1 MNLEDN
7 LSGRNNNL
15 NIIRFIAALFVIYSH
30 SFPITGN
37 GLDYLNR
44 LTDGQIDFGG
54 VAVSIFFFYGGFLI
68 CKSVQR
74 TRTAKDFFKAR
85 ILRIIPPL
93 ALVTFFLALIVG
105 PFLTK
110 LSVAEYYTNAGTYK
124 YLLNSV
130 FILFHNLPGVFED
143 NPFNPTVNGPLWTL
157 PVEFLCY
164 IMCFVLYKLK
174 LLEKKKIIIISI
186 PAFVIYGVVWNFMAD
201 GSLIRAAIRPAVLF
215 LVGMICYIYKDLIP
229 IKPIYGIVALLLC
242 VVSCVFGFF
251 NVIIF
256 VCFTYFLLW
265 IGFGTKIKLSA
276 FGSKHEMSYGMY
288 LIGWP
293 IQQVLCVITHNNISQ
308 FMNFIIAACV
318 SVVFGFLIS
327 LFEKQI
333 NKTFKENK
341 RKENL

>member
-1 MNLEDN
+1 M
-7 LSGRNNNL
+7 R
-15 NIIRFIAALFVIYSH
+15 
-30 SFPITGN
+30 T
-37 GLDYLNR
+37 
-44 LTDGQIDFGG
+44 
-54 VAVSIFFFYGGFLI
+54 
-68 CKSVQR
+68 CKSISSDTFTTDDLGTVV
-74 TRTAKDFFKAR
+74 TSTGKTYPNVSTAQM
-85 ILRIIPPL
+85 IE
-93 ALVTFFLALIVG
+93 
-105 PFLTK
+105 
-110 LSVAEYYTNAGTYK
+110 SMGT
-124 YLLNSV
+124 ST
-130 FILFHNLPGVFED
+130 D
-143 NPFNPTVNGPLWTL
+143 
-157 PVEFLCY
+157 
-164 IMCFVLYKLK
+164 
-174 LLEKKKIIIISI
+174 KI
-186 PAFVIYGVVWNFMAD
+186 
-201 GSLIRAAIRPAVLF
+201 
-215 LVGMICYIYKDLIP
+215 VGMICYIYKDLIP

-242 VVSCVFGFF
+242 VISCVFGFF

-256 VCFTYFLLW
+256 ICFTYFLLW